1 MDAVFAKLKSLR
13 VAPKKVRQVTRLLKG
28 MSFNQAEAHLRYMPQ
43 KSVSNLRKLLLSAAA
58 NAENNFNLS
67 RQDLFVLKILVD
79 PGPTLKR
86 MMPRAR
92 GRGEPINKRT
102 SHITIFLAPKTGLRS
117 GEASPR
123 YAEGSSKASKK
134 IDSPSRRAMA
144 ERGKA
149 KIDIAATGKSKKARV
164 HNQPIKS
171 EKGRKTFGIK
181 QKVFSRK
188 VI

>member
-1 MDAVFAKLKSLR
+1 MESIFAKLKNLR

-28 MSFNQAEAHLRYMPQ
+28 MNFDQAEAHLRYMPQ
-43 KSVSNLRKLLLSAAA
+43 KSVPNLRKLLLSAAA

-102 SHITIFLAPKTGLRS
+102 SHITIFLASRTGQRSAKLGLRS
-117 GEASPR
+117 HSGEGG
-123 YAEGSSKASKK
+123 GSGPASKK
-134 IDSPSRRAMA
+134 S
-144 ERGKA
+144 EQKKTLKA
-149 KIDIAATGKSKKARV
+149 SGPASKSKKAHV
-164 HNQPIKS
+164 QDKSTIKGKS
-171 EKGRKTFGIK
+171 LKSSGVK
-181 QKVFSRK
+181 QKIFSRK
-188 VI
+188 AI

>member
-1 MDAVFAKLKSLR
+1 MRRSRSASNGMESVLAKLKNLR

-43 KSVSNLRKLLLSAAA
+43 KSVPNLRKLLLSAAA

-102 SHITIFLAPKTGLRS
+102 SHITIFLASRTG
-117 GEASPR
+117 
-123 YAEGSSKASKK
+123 KK
-134 IDSPSRRAMA
+134 IDSPSRNATTG
-144 ERGKA
+144 RGKA
-149 KIDIAATGKSKKARV
+149 KIDTAATGKSKKAHV
-164 HNQPIKS
+164 YDKSIKN
-171 EKGRKTFGIK
+171 EKGRKTFGVK

-188 VI
+188 AI

>member
-1 MDAVFAKLKSLR
+1 MESIIAKLKNLR

-28 MSFNQAEAHLRYMPQ
+28 MDFDRAEAHLRYLPQ
-43 KSVSNLRKLLLSAAA
+43 KSVPNLRKLLLSAAA

-86 MMPRAR
+86 MMERAR

-102 SHITIFLAPKTGLRS
+102 SHITIFLASRTGKKADLSLRKSGADHQAKEKTAAAAPK
-117 GEASPR
+117 
-123 YAEGSSKASKK
+123 
-134 IDSPSRRAMA
+134 
-144 ERGKA
+144 
-149 KIDIAATGKSKKARV
+149 KSKKARLQ
-164 HNQPIKS
+164 NQSMKS
-171 EKGRKTFGIK
+171 EKGRKVSGVK

-188 VI
+188 AI

>member
-1 MDAVFAKLKSLR
+1 MELVFAKLKSLR

-28 MSFNQAEAHLRYMPQ
+28 MSFDQAEAHLRYMPQ
-43 KSVSNLRKLLLSAAA
+43 KSVPNLRKLLLSAAA

-92 GRGEPINKRT
+92 GKGEPINKRT
-102 SHITIFLAPKTGLRS
+102 SHITIFLASKTG
-117 GEASPR
+117 
-123 YAEGSSKASKK
+123 KK
-134 IDSPSRRAMA
+134 IVSSSRKTAA
-144 ERGKA
+144 DQGKEKTDTA
-149 KIDIAATGKSKKARV
+149 ISGKSKKARV
-164 HNQPIKS
+164 YDKSIKN
-171 EKGRKTFGIK
+171 EKGRKAFGVK

-188 VI
+188 AI